1 MRPCFHGEVFLKE
14 LWSGVSIKMPDA
26 ETELLER
33 LGGPEA
39 IAEIVKD
46 TYERVLADPELSP
59 FFDDVAMD
67 RLRRMQYE
75 FIVSA
80 LGGPI
85 AYSGAEITMA
95 HRGRGIS
102 GSHFAKFCGC
112 FADAMEAR
120 GVSSRDVDQS
130 LSRLAMYKDKVTGDA
145 NIDG

>member
-1 MRPCFHGEVFLKE
+1 
-14 LWSGVSIKMPDA
+14 MPDA

-33 LGGPEA
+33 LGGPEG
-39 IAEIVKD
+39 IAEIVQD
-46 TYERVLADPELSP
+46 TYQRVLADPELSP
-59 FFDDVAMD
+59 FFDDVSMD

-85 AYSGAEITMA
+85 AYSGAELTVA

-102 GSHFAKFCGC
+102 GKHFAKFCGC

-120 GVSSRDVDQS
+120 GVASQDLHQA

-145 NIDG
+145 NVDG